1 MKSTRKNK
9 KIRYMTVDSLHA
21 SFERIDAKVRHM
33 ISKGC
38 TNQALEQCIRRLW
51 SQQFHQALSNPAL
64 KGMITHYRSLY
75 GEKSGK
81 QTRKRKQVG
90 GMAAL
95 DWTMGQGSTEMVHGR
110 FPVFEGSSAKFVND
124 LGTVNR
130 AFESSIGPACTAQA
144 GGSRRRRKNQRGG
157 GGIYDTIAYG
167 LTGAGVGE
175 SVRMGHAPPSVP
187 ANMLQN
193 TTMALQAS
201 PVPGRSDPT
210 DRTWAMRSI
219 EPRAFDAQPLQQFQL
234 APVYGGYK

>member
-1 MKSTRKNK
+1 MKATRKNK

-51 SQQFHQALSNPAL
+51 SQQFHQALSSPAM

-81 QTRKRKQVG
+81 QTRKQVG
-90 GMAAL
+90 GMAPM
-95 DWTMGQGSTEMVHGR
+95 DWTMGQGSTDMVYGR
-110 FPVFEGSSAKFVND
+110 FPVFEGSSPKFVHD

-144 GGSRRRRKNQRGG
+144 GGTRRRRKNQRGG
-157 GGIYDTIAYG
+157 AGIFDSLSYG
-167 LTGAGVGE
+167 LTGGGVGE
-175 SVRMGHAPPSVP
+175 SVRMGHAMPSVP
-187 ANMLQN
+187 PNTLQKA
-193 TTMALQAS
+193 TGAFQAS

-210 DRTWAMRSI
+210 DPAWKMRVFN
-219 EPRAFDAQPLQQFQL
+219 PQPFDAKALTSFEL
-234 APVYGGYK
+234 SPVYRGY

>member
-1 MKSTRKNK
+1 MKATRKNK

-51 SQQFHQALSNPAL
+51 SQQFHQALSSPAM

-75 GEKSGK
+75 GEKSRK
-81 QTRKRKQVG
+81 QTRKQVG
-90 GMAAL
+90 GMAPVE
-95 DWTMGQGSTEMVHGR
+95 WTMGQGSTDMVYGR
-110 FPVFEGSSAKFVND
+110 FPVFEGSSPKFVHD

-144 GGSRRRRKNQRGG
+144 GGTRRRRKNQRGG
-157 GGIYDTIAYG
+157 G
-167 LTGAGVGE
+167 VGE
-175 SVRMGHAPPSVP
+175 SVRMGHAMPSVP
-187 ANMLQN
+187 PNTLQKA
-193 TTMALQAS
+193 TGAFQAS

-210 DRTWAMRSI
+210 DPAWKMRVFN
-219 EPRAFDAQPLQQFQL
+219 PQPFDAKALTSFEL
-234 APVYGGYK
+234 SPVYKGY